1 MPGTFTEQ
9 NVEDMVIHAVE
20 SNGWSY
26 YRAEDL
32 PRAESDVLVETHLRD
47 ALIRLNP
54 CIAENPAHADT
65 VIYKL
70 RALISTVRPHDLVT
84 QNERFKK
91 LIFEENSFPFD
102 KDGRSISIRF
112 FDYDNPDNSSVRSS
126 CDRRQFV
133 CNNGGKL
140 LLYAGIRCGDRGND
154 TGGTEHR
161 RRKETADEPAFL
173 DDGPFWNACDDL
185 YRDPDVYI
193 CAADDRDPYA

>member
-20 SNGWSY
+20 SNGWGY
-26 YRAEDL
+26 IRAEDL
-32 PRAESDVLVETHLRD
+32 PRAESEVLVEKHLRD

-91 LIFEENSFPFD
+91 LVFEENSFPFAP
-102 KDGRSISIRF
+102 DGRSISIRF
-112 FDYDNPDNSSVRSS
+112 FDYDDISKNE
-126 CDRRQFV
+126 FV
-133 CNNGGKL
+133 VTNQWVYPYVNGGKRL
-140 LLYAGIRCGDRGND
+140 EKIGKTILQA
-154 TGGTEHR
+154 TT
-161 RRKETADEPAFL
+161 K
-173 DDGPFWNACDDL
+173 DL
-185 YRDPDVYI
+185 SER
-193 CAADDRDPYA
+193 